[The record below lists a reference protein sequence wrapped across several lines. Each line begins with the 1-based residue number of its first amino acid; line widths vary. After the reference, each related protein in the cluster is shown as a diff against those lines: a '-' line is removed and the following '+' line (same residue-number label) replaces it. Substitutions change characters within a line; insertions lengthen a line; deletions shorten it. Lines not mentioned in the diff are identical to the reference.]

1 MKAANIK
8 ISNNYLS
15 FDGHPNDAIRFV
27 NEIRE
32 TFDKSGSD
40 MGKTLNDFIFGIE
53 VALQNAGY
61 LDEDFN
67 EVNPTTCTHDPKR
80 RSLLRSRRGVSPE
93 RLEPRVRRPP

>member
-8 ISNNYLS
+8 TSNNYLS

-32 TFDKSGSD
+32 TGSD

-67 EVNPTTCTHDPKR
+67 EV
-80 RSLLRSRRGVSPE
+80 
-93 RLEPRVRRPP
+93 EP

>member
-8 ISNNYLS
+8 TSNNYLS
-15 FDGHPNDAIRFV
+15 FDGHPSDAIRFV
-27 NEIRE
+27 DEIRE
-32 TFDKSGSD
+32 TYNEAGRD

-67 EVNPTTCTHDPKR
+67 EV
-80 RSLLRSRRGVSPE
+80 
-93 RLEPRVRRPP
+93 EP